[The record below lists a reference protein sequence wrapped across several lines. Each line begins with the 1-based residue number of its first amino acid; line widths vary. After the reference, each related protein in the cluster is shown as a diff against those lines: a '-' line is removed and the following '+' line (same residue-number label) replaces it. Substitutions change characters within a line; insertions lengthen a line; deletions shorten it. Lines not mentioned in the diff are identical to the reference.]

1 MSKEKK
7 PYDAFVQ
14 AMKIADHEL
23 DGFGDAVRK
32 MREEQKRF
40 STKPALEISLQDYQ
54 DAQDEHYAAQ
64 LKADL
69 EEGALAKDLRDK
81 TEREDQLVNR
91 ILAPLTRMV
100 GMLQRIEM
108 HLERLAKR

>member
-1 MSKEKK
+1 MSGMFCDE
-7 PYDAFVQ
+7 DLGGED
-14 AMKIADHEL
+14 IN
-23 DGFGDAVRK
+23 
-32 MREEQKRF
+32 
-40 STKPALEISLQDYQ
+40 IQDFL

-69 EEGALAKDLRDK
+69 EEGTLAKDLWDAEAK

-100 GMLQRIEM
+100 VILGRIEM